1 MADKKEIKHGAPG
14 RRSTSIRQGD
24 KFMIDPNDFLRV
36 PGIGL
41 FYNRSNYAVIMEYL
55 PEDIRHES

>member
-1 MADKKEIKHGAPG
+1 MADKKEIKRGLPG
-14 RRSTSIRQGD
+14 KRTTMIAAGD

-41 FYNRSNYAVIMEYL
+41 FYNRSNYAVIMEFL
-55 PEDIRHES
+55 PEDIRREG